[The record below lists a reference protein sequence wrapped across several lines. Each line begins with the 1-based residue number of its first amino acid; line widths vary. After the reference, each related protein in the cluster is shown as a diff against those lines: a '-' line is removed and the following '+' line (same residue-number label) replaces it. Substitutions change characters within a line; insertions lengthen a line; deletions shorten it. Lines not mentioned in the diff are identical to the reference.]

1 MKIHGKIAMMFVVAI
16 MQAAIFLNPALADR
30 FYVALVLP
38 LSGSTAENGDEI
50 RKGFLLATT
59 QRDAHADEESDG
71 HLGNLDSYVSVI
83 DANGDVAAEIN
94 RITSKNQINI
104 IASFASD
111 KTQDLLVKLLAGEN
125 IALLQSGPTPFANKN
140 LPAVSAFIS
149 AYSLAYGVNPSATA
163 ARGYNA
169 AQRIDRAIRAQG
181 GIDDL
186 GLIRQSIRQTAA
198 AFTW

>member
-1 MKIHGKIAMMFVVAI
+1 MKKYNKLAI
-16 MQAAIFLNPALADR
+16 LFLVMIVHTAIVLNPALADR

-38 LSGSTAENGDEI
+38 LSGPTAENGEQI

-83 DANGDVAAEIN
+83 DANGDVAAEIK
-94 RITSKNQINI
+94 RISSQGKINI
-104 IASFASD
+104 VASFASD
-111 KTQDLLVKLLAGEN
+111 KTQGLLDKLLAGEN

-140 LPAVSAFIS
+140 LPAVSAFITT
-149 AYSLAYGVNPSATA
+149 YRQAYGVNPSATA

-169 AQRIDRAIRAQG
+169 ARRVDKAVRAQG

-186 GLIRQSIRQTAA
+186 GLLRQSFRQTAA